1 MKLVGGLV
9 FSLLVASTI
18 FGQSAPAPSAASTP
32 SPAPVTNA
40 APASQSN
47 LGTPQSRVPGQTMSP
62 AELNAMRMGQLMRL
76 SDELKAMHTKLD
88 EMKANAA
95 KVKDPTLKQQLQLD
109 NELWAMM
116 LSHMQQLTASVA
128 QSRSLGRFGPGD
140 QAYRM
145 QHQAMRPLPS
155 PASPATSAAPVAPES
170 KPVAPADHP

>member
-1 MKLVGGLV
+1 MKLVSGLV
-9 FSLLVASTI
+9 FSLLVASTL

-40 APASQSN
+40 APAFQSN
-47 LGTPQSRVPGQTMSP
+47 PGTPQSRVLGQTMSP
-62 AELNAMRMGQLMRL
+62 VELNAMRNGQLMRL

-116 LSHMQQLTASVA
+116 LSHMQQVTASVA
-128 QSRSLGRFGPGD
+128 QSRSFGRFGPGD

-145 QHQAMRPLPS
+145 QRQATRPLPS
-155 PASPATSAAPVAPES
+155 PASPATPAAPES
-170 KPVAPADHP
+170 KPATPADQP

>member
-1 MKLVGGLV
+1 MKLVSGLL
-9 FSLLVASTI
+9 FSLLFASTML
-18 FGQSAPAPSAASTP
+18 GQSAPAPSAASTP

-40 APASQSN
+40 VPVAQSN

-62 AELNAMRMGQLMRL
+62 VELNAMRNAQLMRM
-76 SDELKAMHTKLD
+76 SEELKAMHTKLD

-116 LSHMQQLTASVA
+116 LSHMQQVTASVA
-128 QSRSLGRFGPGD
+128 QSRSYGRFGPGD
-140 QAYRM
+140 QAYRT
-145 QHQAMRPLPS
+145 QRQAMRPAPS